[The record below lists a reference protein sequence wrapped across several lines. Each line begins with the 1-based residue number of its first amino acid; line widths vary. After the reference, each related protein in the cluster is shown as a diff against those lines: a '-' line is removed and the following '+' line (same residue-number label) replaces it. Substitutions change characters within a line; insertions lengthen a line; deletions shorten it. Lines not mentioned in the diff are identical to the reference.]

1 MKIVYHNMEGPQGS
15 GSEGAGG
22 GDDDDGVGGSQHKA
36 AAPPAARASLKRAAE
51 GPAGDELGSPE
62 AGQEAQPES
71 SSAGVRKRNRRMFG
85 ALLGTLQ
92 KFREED
98 AQFQSSSVASKRAEA
113 LRKAEERERATSQQ
127 LRRKEADKRAAERNE
142 ELARLSDLTLATD
155 IKLLEV
161 IYAKRIARK
170 DTLSG
175 FLVTKAHPPLYWS
188 PATPS
193 DATSTLAAQQAE
205 DLLQWKASV
214 AAELDAE
221 KAALTERAMA
231 RREAALARRAEREAR
246 INAARAAAGSAGPVA
261 AAAAAA
267 AEDAEKAEQE
277 REEREMQAGEYAGHE
292 EVAAARAAAAAQ
304 AGGASQAGEQGQL
317 GHR

>member
-1 MKIVYHNMEGPQGS
+1 
-15 GSEGAGG
+15 
-22 GDDDDGVGGSQHKA
+22 
-36 AAPPAARASLKRAAE
+36 
-51 GPAGDELGSPE
+51 
-62 AGQEAQPES
+62 
-71 SSAGVRKRNRRMFG
+71 MFG

-98 AQFQSSSVASKRAEA
+98 AQFQSSSVPASE
-113 LRKAEERERATSQQ
+113 LRLCARLRNGSGLPASSSGAT
-127 LRRKEADKRAAERNE
+127 ERNE

-170 DTLSG
+170 DTLSGG

-304 AGGASQAGEQGQL
+304 AGGASQAGEGAEGTGRDRLRSGTTGRAGSGRDRAAAEAGRVRERGRSKVHGEAGSHPSAEEDASMGEAEEAAVAGVPTLPADDAEAATVEDLL
-317 GHR
+317 G